1 MKKKPGQYLYVY
13 DTENHQVIIIDGETG
28 ERIDKQNDEVVSI
41 LQYLDENNETAKLR
55 KFALWCAYRSNDK
68 IKPIQKKL
76 FELAEKAVQGEVET
90 DKLKQMYEETEGTAI
105 ATDTVGLQHGAKNAP
120 AFLASREC
128 VNPDAFEGAVQAAR
142 FHRLWTEMSAEDD
155 NESTFLK
162 EIRVDTGEDAVIQA
176 EQDQV
181 DYLLDLIGKK

>member
-55 KFALWCAYRSNDK
+55 KFALWCAYRSNEK
-68 IKPIQKKL
+68 IKPIQNKL
-76 FELAEKAVQGEVET
+76 FELAEKAVQGEVST
-90 DKLKQMYEETEGTAI
+90 DKLQQVYEETEGTAI

-142 FHRLWTEMSAEDD
+142 FHRLWTEMSAENDK
-155 NESTFLK
+155 ESAFLK
-162 EIRVDTGEDAVIQA
+162 EIQVDTGDDAVKQA
-176 EQDQV
+176 QQAQV